1 MHQALRF
8 VYLFLS
14 IVLLALPTWAQVP
27 VFEGT
32 LGVGKPATYVDQTQ
46 VNSVVVDAAGTSY
59 TTGIFR
65 GSLTL
70 GSTTL
75 TSVGDYDV
83 YVAAQDASGT
93 YRWAVQA
100 GGGQW
105 DISTGLALDASGNL
119 YVGGYTESYE
129 ATFSAFKLR
138 NDSYGGS
145 VFIAKLSPTGTWLR
159 VSQAGGAGNN
169 YTYSGGIAVDASGN
183 VYMTGLLRG
192 QDIHFGATSVAN
204 EGLYNAFIA
213 KLDPTGKWQWAVVEA
228 GDGYDAGNGIAVD
241 GSGNVYVT
249 GNFWSTTARF
259 GTTILRNAGYR
270 GDVFVAKLDA
280 AGRWLWAVRGGS
292 NADENGSAIAVDRTG
307 NAYVTG
313 NVAGSTA
320 QFGSIALSK
329 KDASLDLLV
338 GKLSSAGDWQWV
350 VSGGGNGEDSGAA
363 IMVDAGGRATVTG
376 SFAGSS
382 ARFGPLPTLAAV
394 GGSDIVVTQLE
405 ADGTWRWALGGGGP
419 GNDNGQALAFTPAG
433 SVQVVGLF
441 EGATLSLGATT
452 LPGGS
457 KQDGVYA
464 RLGFITSV
472 TDASLRSSS
481 GELTLWP
488 NPSRGTVWGTGFEA
502 GQPVQVFDAVGHL
515 VVADARPAYEATGLV
530 LPALQPGTYIVRCGA
545 QARRFVLE

>member
-138 NDSYGGS
+138 NESYGGS

-241 GSGNVYVT
+241 GSGNIYVT

-313 NVAGSTA
+313 NVAGSKA

-329 KDASLDLLV
+329 KDASLDLFV

-382 ARFGPLPTLAAV
+382 ARFGPLPTLAAA

-419 GNDNGQALAFTPAG
+419 GNDNGQALAFTPTG